1 MSKRTENCRYKVQLI
16 HAHHTVPTRSN
27 EQKNLADAI
36 QEECPNL
43 AHGARFIPSPFVPGP
58 HAQTIYAFLAY
69 YVYYAESIVFP
80 KFTRELFKLPDGG
93 TLALDWARC
102 KNHTE
107 RPVVVIISGVTGTSN
122 DFYVRRSYAALLK
135 LEYSVVVVH
144 SRGCGGSKL
153 TTPTPF
159 HCGYTGDYREV
170 VDHLHTTLPDCKL
183 LGLGFSLGA
192 NILAKYIGE
201 EGSSCPLTAGIAVGN
216 PYDLY
221 KVVVH
226 LDSQSIL
233 YPSKVYGVAILNF
246 LKSTFADNKKQILDV
261 PVDLDVDRIQFAPS
275 LVEFTEALTR
285 RVYGYPSARALFED
299 SNSGDVLHN
308 IQIPVL
314 FLNSLDDPICVER
327 LIPYKAFMANPYI
340 VLGLTEHGGHIGY
353 MGRIWPTS
361 WIELPVTQFFQCVL
375 KHYG

>member
-1 MSKRTENCRYKVQLI
+1 M
-16 HAHHTVPTRSN
+16 
-27 EQKNLADAI
+27 
-36 QEECPNL
+36 
-43 AHGARFIPSPFVPGP
+43 
-58 HAQTIYAFLAY
+58 
-69 YVYYAESIVFP
+69 FP

-102 KNHTE
+102 NNYTQ
-107 RPVVVIISGVTGTSN
+107 RPIVVIISGVTGTSN
-122 DFYVRRSYAALLK
+122 DFYVRRCYAAMIK
-135 LEYSVVVVH
+135 LDYSVVVVH

-153 TTPTPF
+153 TSPMPF

-170 VDHLHTTLPDCKL
+170 VAHLHTNFPNCRL

-201 EGSSCPLTAGIAVGN
+201 EGASCLLTAAIAVGN
-216 PYDLY
+216 PYNLY

-226 LDSQSIL
+226 LDSQFIL
-233 YPSKVYGVAILNF
+233 HPSKVYGVAILNF
-246 LKSTFADNKKQILDV
+246 LKTTFATNKQQIMEAPIKLDE
-261 PVDLDVDRIQFAPS
+261 DRIQCAAT
-275 LVEFTEALTR
+275 LVEFTEAMTR
-285 RVYGYPSARALFED
+285 RVYGYPSAKALLED
-299 SNSGDVLHN
+299 SNSGDFLHN

-327 LIPYKAFMANPYI
+327 LIPYKAFLANPHI

-353 MGRIWPTS
+353 MGRTWPTS
-361 WIELPVTQFFQCVL
+361 WIELPVAQFFQCVI